1 MSDNLMREI
10 IDLADR
16 VDPDPEAI
24 REWFFETPLLPHGK
38 TALELVQANRGDTVI
53 AFLTRTLRDID
64 PGLLSVISR
73 PDRSP
78 GVNQP

>member
-16 VDPDPEAI
+16 VDPNPEAI
-24 REWFFETPLLPHGK
+24 REWFFETPLVPHGK
-38 TALELVQANRGDTVI
+38 TALELVQADRGDAVI

-64 PGLLSVISR
+64 PSSEPSASR
-73 PDRSP
+73 PGRSL
-78 GVNQP
+78 GTA